1 MTLHLK
7 EAGLKLQVEQYLQ
20 FKQNQGALF
29 YLRLNAGQ
37 TIITN
42 DEGIRRRIN
51 GCPPGTA
58 DFLVLIGVPQNW
70 ITIQSKLGAFSWI
83 IFLELKSEKGKQT
96 DEQKEFEERVKKFG
110 AEYRVIRSIEELEV
124 LV

>member
-7 EAGLKLQVEQYLQ
+7 EADLKLQVEQYLQ
-20 FKQNQGALF
+20 FKQNKGELF
-29 YLRLNAGQ
+29 YLRLNSGQ

-42 DEGIRRRIN
+42 DEGIRRRIS

-58 DFLVLIGVPQNW
+58 DFLVLLGVPIW
-70 ITIQSKLGAFSWI
+70 CWMM
-83 IFLELKSEKGKQT
+83 FLELKSEKGKQT
-96 DEQKEFEERVKKFG
+96 DEQKEFEATVKKFG
-110 AEYRVIRSIEELEV
+110 AEYRVIRSLEELEV